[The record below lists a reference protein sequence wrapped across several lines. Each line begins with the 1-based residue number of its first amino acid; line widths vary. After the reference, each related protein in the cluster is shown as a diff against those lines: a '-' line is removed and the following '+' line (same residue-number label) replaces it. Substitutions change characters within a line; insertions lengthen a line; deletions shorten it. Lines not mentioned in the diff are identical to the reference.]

1 MPIEQIELNKFIYN
15 FDNYNENNIYNNK
28 ENLTEK
34 I

>member
-28 ENLTEK
+28 EN
-34 I
+34 II

>member
-15 FDNYNENNIYNNK
+15 FDNYNENNIYNNN
-28 ENLTEK
+28 ENL

>member
-28 ENLTEK
+28 ENL